1 MALLVAVADDDVSD
15 QVLET
20 GVRLGQAFG
29 ESLSVVHLTAEETA
43 GATERELRDRL
54 ESQLS
59 GRQIEYSIALEH
71 VAGGGSAPAVGDRL
85 AEIATDTG
93 ITHIVVGH
101 RSKGLLGRLLTGNT
115 AVEVARGANVPVTIV
130 PEA

>member
-15 QVLET
+15 RVLET
-20 GVRLGQAFG
+20 GVQLGRAFG
-29 ESLSVVHLTAEETA
+29 EPLSVVHLTTEEIA

-54 ESQLS
+54 ESTLS
-59 GRQIEYSIALEH
+59 ERSIEYSVELEH
-71 VAGGGSAPAVGDRL
+71 VAGGSATAVADRL
-85 AEIATDTG
+85 GEIAADTEIG
-93 ITHIVVGH
+93 HIVVGH

-130 PEA
+130 PEG

>member
-15 QVLET
+15 RVLET
-20 GVRLGQAFG
+20 GVQLGRAFG
-29 ESLSVVHLTAEETA
+29 EPLSVVHLTAEETT
-43 GATERELRDRL
+43 GATERELRDRI
-54 ESQLS
+54 ESTLS
-59 GRQIEYSIALEH
+59 ERSIGYSVELEH
-71 VAGGGSAPAVGDRL
+71 VADGSTTAVADRL
-85 AEIATDTG
+85 GGIAADTEVN
-93 ITHIVVGH
+93 HIVVGH